1 MFEKIYYNETNLD
14 DEGNFTVD
22 ITNDDAVNKKKFLAG
37 EEYLVSVVL
46 IKAVRSNDLTK
57 YSNFDKIKML
67 SEKINDSNKNLKRFD
82 WFNHDSFFGWK
93 TKSAMG
99 RKPEAGKSTR
109 NKNLQI
115 LQHKNNEKRSDN
127 VWRLWRIVFEQKN

>member
-22 ITNDDAVNKKKFLAG
+22 ITNDDVVNKKKFLAG

-67 SEKINDSNKNLKRFD
+67 SEKINDSKKNLKRF
-82 WFNHDSFFGWK
+82 
-93 TKSAMG
+93 A
-99 RKPEAGKSTR
+99 
-109 NKNLQI
+109 
-115 LQHKNNEKRSDN
+115 
-127 VWRLWRIVFEQKN
+127 

>member
-57 YSNFDKIKML
+57 YSNFDKWLKKKFK
-67 SEKINDSNKNLKRFD
+67 KICL
-82 WFNHDSFFGWK
+82 
-93 TKSAMG
+93 
-99 RKPEAGKSTR
+99 
-109 NKNLQI
+109 I
-115 LQHKNNEKRSDN
+115 
-127 VWRLWRIVFEQKN
+127 

>member
-67 SEKINDSNKNLKRFD
+67 SEKINDSKKN
-82 WFNHDSFFGWK
+82 
-93 TKSAMG
+93 
-99 RKPEAGKSTR
+99 
-109 NKNLQI
+109 
-115 LQHKNNEKRSDN
+115 
-127 VWRLWRIVFEQKN
+127 